1 MALALAC
8 SGALALTPTAGAAP
22 AAGTA
27 AVADA
32 ACGVDSQAQGQRG
45 NATGDQVSVPRA
57 DGRIEQFQTFYDPTA
72 PVSLPFLWHRSQPA
86 PGAEYGDWVRVSATT
101 VGPKSYAVTGIENA
115 AGGIE
120 LLWSA
125 YGSFCHS
132 ALPSGATEWPA
143 ADAFG
148 LQPAPYHGAV
158 TLHRRF
164 NGTILAIASSNLT
177 GRSAESRTLYAQDA
191 AAGAWRPVTSAGL
204 VPEANVGLGQ
214 PEVLAELPDHRI
226 RVRAREWNRDRYWTQ
241 IEVAPDFGRPSGWW
255 NNQWTLCATPACA

>member
-8 SGALALTPTAGAAP
+8 SGALALTPTAGAA
-22 AAGTA
+22 AAPGATVA
-27 AVADA
+27 GCAVDA
-32 ACGVDSQAQGQRG
+32 QAQGQRG
-45 NATGDQVSVPRA
+45 NATGDPVSVPRV
-57 DGRIEQFQTFYDPTA
+57 DGRIEQFQTFYDPT
-72 PVSLPFLWHRSQPA
+72 STGGLPFLWHRSQPA
-86 PGAEYGDWVRVSATT
+86 PGAAYGEWARVSATT
-101 VGPKSYAVTGIENA
+101 VGPKSYTVTGIENA

-132 ALPSGATEWPA
+132 ALRSGSTEWPA

-177 GRSAESRTLYAQDA
+177 GRSAASRTLYAEDA
-191 AAGAWRPVTSAGL
+191 AAGAWRPVAFAGV

-214 PEVLAELPDHRI
+214 PEVVAELPDRRI
-226 RVRAREWNRDRYWTQ
+226 RVKAREWNRDRYWTQ
-241 IEVAPDFGRPSGWW
+241 IEAAPDFGRPSGWW
-255 NNQWTLCATPACA
+255 NNQWTLCTTPACT